1 MDGHGGIDPL
11 TEIVAEKVFG
21 IAQTGAIDPG
31 RITESALKEFGDHL
45 VEDHEP
51 GNSLDE
57 KAKELRRLATAGLS
71 DGEALA
77 ALGTALGEEVASMIA
92 RHRRASLDEILDVV
106 VYCIQRNARAALIGG
121 ICIPTRHP
129 AGLGS

>member
-45 VEDHEP
+45 VEDTSQEIVSTRGP
-51 GNSLDE
+51 KNCDVLLLQGCPTE
-57 KAKELRRLATAGLS
+57 KL
-71 DGEALA
+71 
-77 ALGTALGEEVASMIA
+77 
-92 RHRRASLDEILDVV
+92 
-106 VYCIQRNARAALIGG
+106 
-121 ICIPTRHP
+121 
-129 AGLGS
+129 